1 MYLCSVIKKQLTLK
15 SKPMDKEE
23 IEQLIARKEKEI
35 KQLLEL
41 KELLKSEHIERQ
53 IDMRLDDLSK
63 LYKEVRGHK

>member
-1 MYLCSVIKKQLTLK
+1 MWLRNNIINIKIKA
-15 SKPMDKEE
+15 MDKEE
-23 IEQLIARKEKEI
+23 IERLIARKKKEI

-63 LYKEVRGHK
+63 LYKEVKKRK

>member
-1 MYLCSVIKKQLTLK
+1 
-15 SKPMDKEE
+15 MDEEE
-23 IEQLIARKEKEI
+23 IERLIARKKKEI

-63 LYKEVRGHK
+63 LYKEVKKRK

>member
-15 SKPMDKEE
+15 SKQMDKEE

-41 KELLKSEHIERQ
+41 KDLLKSEHIEIQ

-63 LYKEVRGHK
+63 LYKEVREHK

>member
-41 KELLKSEHIERQ
+41 KDLLKSEHIERQ

-63 LYKEVRGHK
+63 LYKEVREHK

>member
-15 SKPMDKEE
+15 SKPMDIEE

-41 KELLKSEHIERQ
+41 KDLLKSEHIKRQ

-63 LYKEVRGHK
+63 LYKEVREHK

>member
-1 MYLCSVIKKQLTLK
+1 
-15 SKPMDKEE
+15 MDKEE

-53 IDMRLDDLSK
+53 IDMRFDDLSK

>member
-1 MYLCSVIKKQLTLK
+1 
-15 SKPMDKEE
+15 MDKEE

-41 KELLKSEHIERQ
+41 KELLKSEYIERQ

-63 LYKEVRGHK
+63 LYKEVKKRK

>member
-15 SKPMDKEE
+15 SKQMDKEE

-63 LYKEVRGHK
+63 LYKEVREHK

>member
-23 IEQLIARKEKEI
+23 IEQLIARKEKR
-35 KQLLEL
+35 LSSFLEL
-41 KELLKSEHIERQ
+41 KDLLKSEHIERQ

-63 LYKEVRGHK
+63 LYKEVREHK

>member
-1 MYLCSVIKKQLTLK
+1 
-15 SKPMDKEE
+15 MDKEE
-23 IEQLIARKEKEI
+23 IERLIARKKKEI

-63 LYKEVRGHK
+63 LYKEVKKRKKQPNPPTHRRRGFKKG

>member
-15 SKPMDKEE
+15 SKQMDKEE

-41 KELLKSEHIERQ
+41 KDLLKSEHIERQ

-63 LYKEVRGHK
+63 LYKEVREHK

>member
-1 MYLCSVIKKQLTLK
+1 
-15 SKPMDKEE
+15 MDKEE
-23 IEQLIARKEKEI
+23 IERLIARKKKEI

-63 LYKEVRGHK
+63 LYKEVKKRK

>member
-15 SKPMDKEE
+15 SKQMDKEE

-41 KELLKSEHIERQ
+41 KDLLKSEHIERQ